1 MSNKLKQG
9 YRKNV
14 IEKSKTVKKH
24 IKAFY
29 GILGEMEFLANEI
42 NTLHPT
48 VEFTEENINE
58 YAQPIYG
65 RELDGMEKF
74 LVLGKIHT
82 RRNDETQDNV

>member
-1 MSNKLKQG
+1 MLKQG
-9 YRKNV
+9 YRKAT
-14 IEKSKTVKKH
+14 IEKSKVVKKH
-24 IKAFY
+24 VKAFY

-42 NTLHPT
+42 NTIHPT

-65 RELDGMEKF
+65 RDLDGMEKF

-82 RRNDETQDNV
+82 QRDNETSDNI